1 MSNVWPIDVKSFHA
15 TCVKLTPSTNG
26 SKFMSYPKI
35 VIDIRS
41 SSYWN
46 YRLVI
51 YQKIVVIMSCIA
63 SHTPALDPSK

>member
-15 TCVKLTPSTNG
+15 TCVKLTPSG